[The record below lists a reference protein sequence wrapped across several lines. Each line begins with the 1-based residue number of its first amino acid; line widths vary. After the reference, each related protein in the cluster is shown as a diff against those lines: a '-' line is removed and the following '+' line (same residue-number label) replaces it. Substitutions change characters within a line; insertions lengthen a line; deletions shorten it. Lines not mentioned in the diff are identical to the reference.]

1 MTTSLAWVVGRGGL
15 LGRHVEAALD
25 GDDVDAD
32 TWRPKRPIAWHDSER
47 ASAALELEATAF
59 LAEASRLGRP
69 WRLLWCAG
77 AGVLATSDRALAQE
91 TLLLSR
97 FLAAVADRL
106 SSNQALTEAGTLF
119 FASSAGGVYAASSI
133 PPPFDE
139 LSPVGALAPYGREKL
154 TQEELFAQVASLCG
168 VDLLIGRFSN
178 LYGPGQNLSKPQGLI
193 AHVGRAALR
202 HEPVSIYVPLDTI
215 RDYLFAADAGR
226 MVVEAIKLRETSRR
240 GGAPPGTTT
249 KIFASEVETTVAS
262 VLRAWRQVLRR
273 PLRISFSG
281 SPVGRLQ
288 PRVLSFRS
296 RVWPELRGQPTLL
309 QLGVDTVRRDQL
321 ARLMSGAAFG
331 PADTGLGFSRR
342 RPDGGRRHRLA

>member
-1 MTTSLAWVVGRGGL
+1 MTASLAWVIGRGGL
-15 LGRHVEAALD
+15 LGRHVESALEAD
-25 GDDVDAD
+25 DAD
-32 TWRPKRPIAWHDSER
+32 ADLWRPKRPIAWLDAET
-47 ASAALELEATAF
+47 ALADLEFEATAF
-59 LAEASRLGRP
+59 LAEAARLGRP

-77 AGVLATSDRALAQE
+77 AGVLATSSRALSQE

-97 FLAAVADRL
+97 FLPALADRL
-106 SSNQALTEAGTLF
+106 SSNQLLAAAGSLF
-119 FASSAGGVYAASSI
+119 FASSAGGVYAASRI

-154 TQEELFAQVASLCG
+154 TQEALFSRLASSSG

-193 AHVGRAALR
+193 AHVGGAALR

-240 GGAPPGTTT
+240 GGAPPRTTI

-321 ARLMSGAAFG
+321 ARLMRGAASG
-331 PADTGLGFSRR
+331 PAERGFNTVR
-342 RPDGGRRHRLA
+342 

>member
-1 MTTSLAWVVGRGGL
+1 MTASLTWVVGRGGL
-15 LGRHVEAALD
+15 LGRHVESALAAH
-25 GDDVDAD
+25 DAEANI
-32 TWRPKRPIAWHDSER
+32 WRPERPIAWHDSGK
-47 ASAALELEATAF
+47 ASAELERELTAF
-59 LAEASRLGRP
+59 FAHTSGLGLP

-77 AGVLATSDRALAQE
+77 AGVLATSGRALRQE

-97 FLAAVADRL
+97 FLDAVADRL
-106 SSNQALTEAGTLF
+106 SRNQALAEAGTLF
-119 FASSAGGVYAASSI
+119 FASSAGGVYAASSV

-139 LSPVGALAPYGREKL
+139 LSPVAALAPYGREKL
-154 TQEELFAQVASLCG
+154 AQEELFARVASPCR
-168 VDLLIGRFSN
+168 VDLLIGRLSN

-202 HEPVSIYVPLDTI
+202 HEPVSIYVSLDTI

-226 MVVEAIKLRETSRR
+226 MVVEAIERR
-240 GGAPPGTTT
+240 AKCRLDGAAPGTTT

-288 PRVLSFRS
+288 PHVLSFRS

-309 QLGVDTVRRDQL
+309 QLGVDAVRRDQL
-321 ARLMSGAAFG
+321 ARLMGGAGFDFS
-331 PADTGLGFSRR
+331 PAR
-342 RPDGGRRHRLA
+342 

>member
-1 MTTSLAWVVGRGGL
+1 MTASLAWVVGRGGL
-15 LGRHVEAALD
+15 LGRHVESALG
-25 GDDVDAD
+25 GDDAD
-32 TWRPKRPIAWHDSER
+32 TDIWRPERPIDWHDSER
-47 ASAALELEATAF
+47 AAADLELEAIAF
-59 LAEASRLGRP
+59 FAEATRLGRP

-77 AGVLATSDRALAQE
+77 AGVLATSRRALAQE

-106 SSNQALTEAGTLF
+106 SGTQALTDAGTLF
-119 FASSAGGVYAASSI
+119 FASSAGGVYAASSV

-139 LSPVGALAPYGREKL
+139 LSPVGPLAPYGREKL
-154 TQEELFAQVASLCG
+154 AQEELFARVANSCG

-226 MVVEAIKLRETSRR
+226 MVVQAIKRIEKSRR
-240 GGAPPGTTT
+240 DGARPGTTT

-273 PLRISFSG
+273 PLRVSFSG

-309 QLGVDTVRRDQL
+309 QLGVDAVRRDQL
-321 ARLMSGAAFG
+321 ARLMRGAG
-331 PADTGLGFSRR
+331 VGFS
-342 RPDGGRRHRLA
+342 AAQ

>member
-1 MTTSLAWVVGRGGL
+1 VTASLAWVIGRGGL
-15 LGRHVEAALD
+15 LGRHVESALETD
-25 GDDVDAD
+25 AVD
-32 TWRPKRPIAWHDSER
+32 TRIWRPENPIAWQDSEQ
-47 ASAALELEATAF
+47 ALTDLELEATAF
-59 LAEASRLGRP
+59 LAEAAQLGRP

-77 AGVLATSDRALAQE
+77 AGVVATSSRALGEE

-97 FLAAVADRL
+97 FLSALAGRL
-106 SSNQALTEAGTLF
+106 SSGRALTEAGTLF
-119 FASSAGGVYAASSI
+119 FASSAGGVYAASGV

-139 LSPVGALAPYGREKL
+139 LSSVRALAPYGREKL
-154 TQEELFAQVASLCG
+154 TQEQLFARLAGSCG
-168 VDLLIGRFSN
+168 LDLLIGRFSN

-226 MVVEAIKLRETSRR
+226 MVVEGMKLQETSRR
-240 GGAPPGTTT
+240 GGARPGTTT

-262 VLRAWRQVLRR
+262 ILRAWRQALRR
-273 PLRISFSG
+273 PLRVSLAG
-281 SPVGRLQ
+281 SPVGQLQ

-321 ARLMSGAAFG
+321 ARLMRGNV
-331 PADTGLGFSRR
+331 
-342 RPDGGRRHRLA
+342 

>member
-1 MTTSLAWVVGRGGL
+1 MTASLAWVVGRGGL

-25 GDDVDAD
+25 RDDVDAD
-32 TWRPKRPIAWHDSER
+32 IWRPKRPIAWHDSER
-47 ASAALELEATAF
+47 ARADLELEATAF
-59 LAEASRLGRP
+59 FAETARLGRP

-77 AGVLATSDRALAQE
+77 AGVLATSGPALAQE

-106 SSNQALTEAGTLF
+106 SSNPALTEAGTLF
-119 FASSAGGVYAASSI
+119 FASSAGGIYAASSV

-154 TQEELFAQVASLCG
+154 TQEELFAQVASSCG
-168 VDLLIGRFSN
+168 VDVLIGRFSN

-226 MVVEAIKLRETSRR
+226 MAVEAIKLRETFRR
-240 GGAPPGTTT
+240 GGAPPGTTI

-321 ARLMSGAAFG
+321 ARLMRGAASG
-331 PADTGLGFSRR
+331 PAERGFNPVR
-342 RPDGGRRHRLA
+342 